1 MTMSNDQR
9 VAEILA
15 RGVTRLRAMRIAT
28 NDAAKDEHEPHLVGE
43 SLGRRCEDKRQD
55 ANNDHEEASR

>member
-1 MTMSNDQR
+1 MTMTNDQR

-28 NDAAKDEHEPHLVGE
+28 NDAAKDQHEPHLVGE
-43 SLGRRCEDKRQD
+43 SLGGRCEDKRQN

>member
-28 NDAAKDEHEPHLVGE
+28 NDAAKDEHEPHRVGK
-43 SLGRRCEDKRQD
+43 SLGGRCEDKRQD
-55 ANNDHEEASR
+55 ANNDHKEASR

>member
-15 RGVTRLRAMRIAT
+15 RGMTRLRAMRIAT
-28 NDAAKDEHEPHLVGE
+28 NDVAKDEREPYSVGE
-43 SLGRRCEDKRQD
+43 SLGGRCDDKRK
-55 ANNDHEEASR
+55 NVTNDHEEASR